1 MSAERDMK
9 EGQLVR
15 LNRKIS
21 ELEMLVDGDA
31 SALRVLT
38 MPSGSSLDIDGES
51 VLVHAKEIQRR
62 LAEANK
68 LRAQREKLRDD
79 LGYND

>member
-1 MSAERDMK
+1 MSMERNIR
-9 EGQLVR
+9 EGQLVSLDR
-15 LNRKIS
+15 QIK

-31 SALRVLT
+31 QSLRVLT

-68 LRAQREKLRDD
+68 LRAQREKLRDE
-79 LGYND
+79 LGYTN